1 MSYQWK
7 VGELCIKDRDDEY
20 GRPDVLPLGTIT
32 HVTDVRDEW
41 EPEPPEDELE
51 GIPIRVFGEDYSPLS
66 LEETNDSW
74 WSDGAYFR
82 PLHGTDIRKLE
93 EKYPE
98 YSIKTNEVE
107 G

>member
-7 VGELCIKDRDDEY
+7 VGEPCKKIRDSGSRLQPQLPIGNITWVVSILRDPWDNPDE
-20 GRPDVLPLGTIT
+20 PM
-32 HVTDVRDEW
+32 
-41 EPEPPEDELE
+41 E
-51 GIPIRVFGEDYSPLS
+51 GLPIRVYGESYTPIFADDDA
-66 LEETNDSW
+66 DSW
-74 WSDGAYFR
+74 WSDGADFR

-98 YSIKTNEVE
+98 YVIKTNEVE